1 LQWTTDSGNVL
12 TETVTVTFA
21 SPPSDGSSGRESANT
36 KAESNQSRESLL
48 PETAQLLSSL
58 SSLQPKIFA
67 QLQGLQLQSTFTSTN
82 GSPALIAVNNHSPP
96 SPATL
101 LDSLGSAGTSHSV
114 ALSQGH
120 SLQAGAGLTQHG
132 AAASAF
138 GTPPGSDQSL
148 VAMAQLGPA
157 AGVDDSRSLEGVHQ
171 ILLGDVQAVPVQIV
185 DNHPAL

>member
-1 LQWTTDSGNVL
+1 QSG
-12 TETVTVTFA
+12 
-21 SPPSDGSSGRESANT
+21 
-36 KAESNQSRESLL
+36 ESLL

-82 GSPALIAVNNHSPP
+82 GSTALIAVNNHSPP
-96 SPATL
+96 SPASL
-101 LDSLGSAGTSHSV
+101 LDSIGSAITNHSLV
-114 ALSQGH
+114 LSQGH
-120 SLQAGAGLTQHG
+120 SLQGGAGLTQHST

-148 VAMAQLGPA
+148 VTMGQLVAVG
-157 AGVDDSRSLEGVHQ
+157 GVDDSRSLEGGAHQ
-171 ILLGDVQAVPVQIV
+171 ILLGDIHAIPVRIV

>member
-21 SPPSDGSSGRESANT
+21 TPPSDAESVVN
-36 KAESNQSRESLL
+36 KAESNQSGESLL

-82 GSPALIAVNNHSPP
+82 GSTALIAVNNHSPP
-96 SPATL
+96 SPTSL
-101 LDSLGSAGTSHSV
+101 LDSIGSAITNHSLV
-114 ALSQGH
+114 LSQGH
-120 SLQAGAGLTQHG
+120 SLQADAGLTQHST
-132 AAASAF
+132 AASAF

-148 VAMAQLGPA
+148 VTRGQLVAVG
-157 AGVDDSRSLEGVHQ
+157 GVDDSRSLGGGVHQ
-171 ILLGDVQAVPVQIV
+171 ILLGDVQTVPVRIV
-185 DNHPAL
+185 DSHPAL

>member
-21 SPPSDGSSGRESANT
+21 SPPSDGESVVT
-36 KAESNQSRESLL
+36 KAESNQSGESLL

-67 QLQGLQLQSTFTSTN
+67 QLQGLQLQSAFTSTS
-82 GSPALIAVNNHSPP
+82 GSTTLIAVNNHSPP
-96 SPATL
+96 SPASL
-101 LDSLGSAGTSHSV
+101 PDSLGSAITSHSLT
-114 ALSQGH
+114 LSQGH
-120 SLQAGAGLTQHG
+120 RLQAGAGLTQHS
-132 AAASAF
+132 AAACAF

-148 VAMAQLGPA
+148 AAVGQLVPA
-157 AGVDDSRSLEGVHQ
+157 GGVGDSRSLEGVHQ

>member
-12 TETVTVTFA
+12 TETVTVAFA
-21 SPPSDGSSGRESANT
+21 SPPSDGESVIT
-36 KAESNQSRESLL
+36 KAESNQSGESLI

-82 GSPALIAVNNHSPP
+82 GSTALIAVNNHSPP
-96 SPATL
+96 SPASL
-101 LDSLGSAGTSHSV
+101 LDSLGSAISSHSL

-132 AAASAF
+132 AAAPAF
-138 GTPPGSDQSL
+138 GTLAGSDHSL
-148 VAMAQLGPA
+148 VAMGQLVPA
-157 AGVDDSRSLEGVHQ
+157 GGLDDSRSMEGGVHQ
-171 ILLGDVQAVPVQIV
+171 ILLEDVQTIPVQIV
-185 DNHPAL
+185 DSHPAL